1 MSLLSFSTNL
11 TFIYYSVQ
19 HDQIHLQMLS
29 LRVPFTT
36 IVVFLAGVDQD
47 QTVQTYN
54 LNVGVYGPLC

>member
-19 HDQIHLQMLS
+19 YDQIHLQMLS